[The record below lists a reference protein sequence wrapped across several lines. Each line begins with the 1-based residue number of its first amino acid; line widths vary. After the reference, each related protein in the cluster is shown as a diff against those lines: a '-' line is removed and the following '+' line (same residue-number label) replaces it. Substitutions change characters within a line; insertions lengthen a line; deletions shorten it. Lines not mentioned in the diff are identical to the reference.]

1 MRSAKRDNRELIYP
15 HPRPPPTRET
25 FSHYTGG

>member
-25 FSHYTGG
+25 LSQRLS